1 MCFLP
6 LCSQTLALWKP
17 VLSEK
22 RFHDYRAN
30 PDTWRRMHK
39 MVWMSRPV
47 LTLVKNLPK
56 LTFSW
61 TFPLFV
67 SNISRHLD
75 VQGVNVGAASRWQTP
90 LKVTV
95 YGVRAFIRWDES
107 RRVDVAVSLAPCSP
121 SSISALLWHISL
133 PNRSFGFAWAD
144 GKKPQQRRN
153 IKQAAA

>member
-47 LTLVKNLPK
+47 LTL
-56 LTFSW
+56 FS
-61 TFPLFV
+61 LK
-67 SNISRHLD
+67 ISRSWHFLELFHSSFPIFHATLMFK
-75 VQGVNVGAASRWQTP
+75 AASRWQTP

-133 PNRSFGFAWAD
+133 PTRSFGFAWAD